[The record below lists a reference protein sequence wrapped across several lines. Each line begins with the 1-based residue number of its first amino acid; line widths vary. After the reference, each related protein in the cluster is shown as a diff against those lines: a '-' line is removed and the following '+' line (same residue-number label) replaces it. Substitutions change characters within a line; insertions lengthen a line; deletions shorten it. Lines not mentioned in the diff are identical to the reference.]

1 MGTTSAQQLD
11 AFTRAQVEK
20 MRNAVKESGARP
32 DT

>member
-1 MGTTSAQQLD
+1 MGTSAQQLD

-20 MRNAVKESGARP
+20 MRKAVKESGARP